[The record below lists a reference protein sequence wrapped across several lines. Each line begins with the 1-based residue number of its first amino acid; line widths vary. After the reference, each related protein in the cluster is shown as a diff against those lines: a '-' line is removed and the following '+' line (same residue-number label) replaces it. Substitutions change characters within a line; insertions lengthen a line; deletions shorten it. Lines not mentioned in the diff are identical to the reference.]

1 MSIKS
6 SICTLAYNPSS
17 STTAHEPCRA
27 THTQTPYT
35 NATVDLLW
43 GHLCDPVG
51 VIQGDFKPD
60 KSGLGRPG
68 PQFDTRRGHL
78 RTCRHR
84 LIRFCITCIISLDSF
99 LEPNLISECARLQIA
114 RPPSLHTRSY
124 PTRCLREIEGA
135 GTDQQ
140 GVPCPPAPGTAA
152 GIVSAMF

>member
-6 SICTLAYNPSS
+6 SIYTLAYNPSS
-17 STTAHEPCRA
+17 STTAHAPCRA

-84 LIRFCITCIISLDSF
+84 LMTYEVLYHMHYQS
-99 LEPNLISECARLQIA
+99 
-114 RPPSLHTRSY
+114 
-124 PTRCLREIEGA
+124 
-135 GTDQQ
+135 
-140 GVPCPPAPGTAA
+140 
-152 GIVSAMF
+152 